1 MTRLLTLFL
10 LTGAAPLAIA
20 QGTQRAKVSAVLNQA
35 TVAPGQD
42 VVVAIVL
49 EIQRGFHAQ
58 SHKPNDPNL
67 IALTI
72 TPSKD
77 SGVSFGDVVFP
88 EPTTETYPGLSPA
101 SVFTGKATFFI
112 PVKIP
117 EDARPGPL
125 TTSGTIRYQICDD
138 KGICFPPERKTWS
151 VETKVVAK
159 GEATEANAPDV
170 FRNFKPTARVS
181 RGGPATA
188 ASMPTTKAS
197 SAAGPPPVTVVN
209 QSKIS
214 GFAMALGTAFVA
226 GILFNIVPCVLP
238 VLPIKVLG
246 FAEVAQHDRGKTVL
260 LASVFG
266 VGIVTVF
273 AVLGVFILILKKF
286 TWGQQFSNPWF
297 AWFVVAALLL
307 GALWLFAV
315 LNVNLPSAAYAFAPR
330 HDTYVGNFEWGILTA
345 ALSTPCTG
353 PLFIPVMGWAA
364 QQPPSQ
370 GMAVMMMVGVG
381 MAFPYIALSV
391 FPEAARK
398 FPRVGPWAELFKQML
413 GFMLLGFAVYFAAGR
428 FSPAAGWWGAVPVA
442 ALAAIYLMA
451 RTVQLTKEA
460 RPVAISAVIAVVLLT
475 ATVLTACMF
484 TGVFDRRVGSVA
496 GVNWQPYS
504 DETIEAARKAGKIV
518 LVKFTANWCLN
529 CQYVEATVFHDD
541 QAIEALRKSDVVTV
555 KADLTAEDA
564 PGWERLRKLNP
575 TGGIP
580 LTAIYAPGY
589 EQPVLIDSVYTTGTL
604 VKALEQLARERSR
617 GAAIE

>member
-1 MTRLLTLFL
+1 
-10 LTGAAPLAIA
+10 
-20 QGTQRAKVSAVLNQA
+20 
-35 TVAPGQD
+35 
-42 VVVAIVL
+42 
-49 EIQRGFHAQ
+49 
-58 SHKPNDPNL
+58 
-67 IALTI
+67 
-72 TPSKD
+72 
-77 SGVSFGDVVFP
+77 
-88 EPTTETYPGLSPA
+88 
-101 SVFTGKATFFI
+101 
-112 PVKIP
+112 
-117 EDARPGPL
+117 
-125 TTSGTIRYQICDD
+125 
-138 KGICFPPERKTWS
+138 
-151 VETKVVAK
+151 
-159 GEATEANAPDV
+159 
-170 FRNFKPTARVS
+170 
-181 RGGPATA
+181 
-188 ASMPTTKAS
+188 
-197 SAAGPPPVTVVN
+197 VN

-214 GFAMALGTAFVA
+214 GFAVALGTAFVA

-246 FAEVAQHDRGKTVL
+246 FAEVAQHDRGKTVV

-266 VGIVTVF
+266 LGIVTVF

-297 AWFVVAALLL
+297 AWGVVIVLVLL
-307 GALWLFAV
+307 ALWMFGI
-315 LNVNLPSAAYAFAPR
+315 LNVNLPAGAYSFAPR
-330 HDTYVGNFEWGILTA
+330 HDTFVGNFQWGILTA
-345 ALSTPCTG
+345 LLSTPCTG
-353 PLFIPVMGWAA
+353 PLFVPVMAWAA
-364 QQPPSQ
+364 REPPAV
-370 GMAVMMMVGVG
+370 GMPVMLMVGVG

-428 FSPAAGWWGAVPVA
+428 FAPAAGWWGAVPVA

-460 RPVAISAVIAVVLLT
+460 RPVAISAVIAVMLLT

-484 TGVFDRRVGSVA
+484 SGVFDRRVGSVA

-504 DETIEAARKAGKIV
+504 DDTIEAARKAGKIV

-529 CQYVEATVFHDD
+529 CQYVEASVFHDD
-541 QAIEALRKSDVVTV
+541 QAIEALRKYDVVTV
-555 KADLTAEDA
+555 KADLTEEDA

-604 VKALEQLARERSR
+604 VKALEQLAREKTA
-617 GAAIE
+617 GVQ